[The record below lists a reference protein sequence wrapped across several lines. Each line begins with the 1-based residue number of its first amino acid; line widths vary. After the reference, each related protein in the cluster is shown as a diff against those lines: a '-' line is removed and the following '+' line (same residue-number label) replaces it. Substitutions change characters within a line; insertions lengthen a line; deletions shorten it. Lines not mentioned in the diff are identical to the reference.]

1 MGKAREQGFGPS
13 LAFLY
18 IKKENHKKIQT
29 LITVCKTKV
38 SYRCQNNSWENA
50 EAASWE
56 LVYSCLALVL
66 R

>member
-29 LITVCKTKV
+29 VCKTKV
-38 SYRCQNNSWENA
+38 TVVKTIPEKMLKLQAESW
-50 EAASWE
+50 STPVW
-56 LVYSCLALVL
+56 LWS
-66 R
+66 